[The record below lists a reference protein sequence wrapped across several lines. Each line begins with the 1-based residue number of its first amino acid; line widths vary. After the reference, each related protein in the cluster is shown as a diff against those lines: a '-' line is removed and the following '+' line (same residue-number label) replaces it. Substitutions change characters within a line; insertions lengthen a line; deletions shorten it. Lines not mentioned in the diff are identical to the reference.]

1 MTEQPKPQPSKS
13 EIKEAVYNFFFVSP
27 KAKQLINE
35 QSKEK

>member
-1 MTEQPKPQPSKS
+1 MTDKQQPQPSKD
-13 EIKEAVYNFFFVSP
+13 EIKQIVQNFFCVSP